1 MKLKWRNL
9 PAIVTLSSGAV
20 VSIISIIQ
28 RFDLNVMLW
37 MLVGVMF
44 LFYIVSLIIRAILV
58 KYFDEKEEKKSE
70 GLDDA
75 SLMEEADSLDAAN
88 TNDNVGDV
96 INE

>member
-75 SLMEEADSLDAAN
+75 SLMEEADSSDAAN